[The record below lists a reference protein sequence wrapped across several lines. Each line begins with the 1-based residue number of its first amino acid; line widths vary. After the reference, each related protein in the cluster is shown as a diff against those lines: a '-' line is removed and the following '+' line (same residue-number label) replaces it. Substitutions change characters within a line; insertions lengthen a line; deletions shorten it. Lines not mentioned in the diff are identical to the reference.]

1 MKIIWCMIPEI
12 WSTTDRIF
20 FSFWTIFCPFTPP
33 TPSDNPEN
41 QNFEKMK
48 IAPGDIIILHKCTI
62 NDNHM
67 IHGSWDMMCTRQ
79 NFFVILGH
87 FFPFYP
93 PYSLKNEK
101 FKKMKKMPQYI
112 IILHNCTKNHD
123 HMLYCSWHMTGDRC
137 NCYFWFWAIF
147 CPFTPITAWKMKISK

>member
-48 IAPGDIIILHKCTI
+48 IAPGDIIILHNSTI

-67 IHGSWDMMCTRQ
+67 IYGSWDMMCTRQ

-93 PYSLKNEK
+93 PLQPEKWKIQKNEK
-101 FKKMKKMPQYI
+101 NAMIYHHFTQLHQKSWSYA
-112 IILHNCTKNHD
+112 ILFLT
-123 HMLYCSWHMTGDRC
+123 YDR
-137 NCYFWFWAIF
+137 WQ
-147 CPFTPITAWKMKISK
+147 M